1 MLLYKHYSMEYIV
14 NLFRNPDNGLWFL
27 IVLFCIQLW
36 YLVLQLVCSKI
47 QYRKRYIVEGAV
59 GIVFIV
65 CIFALNKVNQIC
77 SGLYTN
83 YIYYI
88 MFFSGSYVA
97 KYLTLLMKSD
107 IVMVIFILGFIVF
120 VPKFHMWQTNSSLLI
135 LAISLF
141 ASIVTLRIGMALEN
155 REHKNNRLLEYGK
168 TSLAIY
174 IIHFYLVKILN
185 GITIDTSDV
194 SLMPLLVILFGI
206 ACFICFVCVS
216 LSNVISQNRLLN
228 FLVLGRK
235 LK

>member
-1 MLLYKHYSMEYIV
+1 MEYIL

-36 YLVLQLVCSKI
+36 YLILQLVCSKI
-47 QYRKRYIVEGAV
+47 QYRKRYIVEGTV
-59 GIVFIV
+59 GILFIV
-65 CIFALNKVNQIC
+65 CIFPLNKVNQIC

-97 KYLTLLMKSD
+97 KYLTLFMKSD
-107 IVMVIFILGFIVF
+107 IVVGISLLGFIVF

-141 ASIVTLRIGMALEN
+141 ASIVLLRIGMALEN
-155 REHKNNRLLEYGK
+155 SEHKNNRLLEYGK

-194 SLMPLLVILFGI
+194 ALMPLLVILFGI
-206 ACFICFVCVS
+206 ACFISFVCVS
-216 LSNVISQNRLLN
+216 LSNVISQNSLLN